1 MTTNQNNVSTK
12 PVGFFSVGKGDLNI
26 KFFFTM
32 LRNYIASATLMG
44 VGDIYIQTEALH
56 IFDKIVVYEWV
67 NKLLGGSIMFTG
79 FMLCMINVYQSY
91 LVLKEM
97 NFNRVISFFVVGY
110 LSIAGLIV
118 IIGVERRLLQALQ
131 LVLK

>member
-1 MTTNQNNVSTK
+1 MTTNQNNVPTK

-56 IFDKIVVYEWV
+56 IFDKIVFYEWV

>member
-1 MTTNQNNVSTK
+1 
-12 PVGFFSVGKGDLNI
+12 
-26 KFFFTM
+26 M

-91 LVLKEM
+91 LVLKKM

>member
-12 PVGFFSVGKGDLNI
+12 PVGFFSVGKSDLNI